1 MPDYPP
7 SLNAMRLFE
16 KTSAKGNPYLIGRWG
31 GLKVAILKSA
41 DTADDGSPI
50 WKMVL
55 SEAAQRESTPRT
67 ESQASASR
75 DYQRHRPCAAGKSEP
90 EPSAAPDF
98 DDAIPF

>member
-31 GLKVAILKSA
+31 GLKVAILKST

-50 WKMVL
+50 WRMVL
-55 SEAAQRESTPRT
+55 SEAAQRDSTARAESAT
-67 ESQASASR
+67 ASR
-75 DYQRHRPCAAGKSEP
+75 DYQRTARSTAASRPAP
-90 EPSAAPDF
+90 ERSAAPDF